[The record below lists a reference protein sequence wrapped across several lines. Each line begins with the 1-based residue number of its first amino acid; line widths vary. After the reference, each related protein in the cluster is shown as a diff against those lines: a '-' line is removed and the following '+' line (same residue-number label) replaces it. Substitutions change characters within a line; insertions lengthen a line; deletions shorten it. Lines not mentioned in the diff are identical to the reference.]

1 MGPLSFE
8 TTGAGGFL
16 PVSVGE
22 TVRLKKAHP
31 CGGRDWRVTRT
42 GADIG
47 LECLTC
53 GRRVF
58 LTRDEFERR
67 SVARPSNAVLKTDGD
82 RESETS

>member
-1 MGPLSFE
+1 V
-8 TTGAGGFL
+8 GAVSREAFV
-16 PVSVGE
+16 PVAVGD
-22 TVRLKKAHP
+22 TIRLRKAHP

-47 LECLTC
+47 MECLTC

-67 SVARPSNAVLKTDGD
+67 CVQRTPAESADVAPGTEDAPVA
-82 RESETS
+82 